1 MSLFEK
7 RRHHYDVFLGQ
18 YTYMGTKADEF
29 DEAMRYDLQRNTPK
43 VLASF
48 VSEVE
53 YAFTKIFGEP
63 SKEWKAF
70 QPREVMSQMT
80 ALMSGRAFVGLP
92 LSRDNEWAQATVTY
106 TQDVT
111 RAWMM
116 LRMIPSFLHWLVAPY
131 LPQVRSLIRHRAMT
145 KRKLEPLLSKKL
157 SASEEE
163 GEINGDEPGGEL
175 IRWFRRRYKNRPGGA
190 AAEDLTRDQLLATFA
205 SIYNLS
211 NALSYLVFDLATH
224 SEYIDEL
231 RAELDEFVDA
241 NGEIN
246 KENIQRLRKLDSFI
260 RESQRLS
267 PPSLGKKF
275 VPQPFSDWSSY
286 LNLFTNALRR

>member
-1 MSLFEK
+1 
-7 RRHHYDVFLGQ
+7 
-18 YTYMGTKADEF
+18 MGTKADEF

-48 VSEVE
+48 VSEAE
-53 YAFTKIFGEP
+53 YAFTKVFGEP

-70 QPREVMSQMT
+70 QPREVMSQMA

-92 LSRDNEWAQATVTY
+92 LSRDDEWAQATVTY

-116 LRMIPSFLHWLVAPY
+116 LQMIPSFLHWLVAPY
-131 LPQVRSLIRHRAMT
+131 LPQVRSLKGHRAIT

-157 SASEEE
+157 SASEEDDE
-163 GEINGDEPGGEL
+163 SNGDEPGGEL
-175 IRWFRRRYKNRPGGA
+175 IRWFRRRYKNTPGGA
-190 AAEDLTRDQLLATFA
+190 TGEDLTRDQLLATFA

-211 NALSYLVFDLATH
+211 NALSYLVFDLATYP
-224 SEYIDEL
+224 EYIDEL

-246 KENIQRLRKLDSFI
+246 KENIQKLRKLDSFI

-267 PPSLGKKF
+267 PPSLGKLCIK
-275 VPQPFSDWSSY
+275 
-286 LNLFTNALRR
+286 NR